1 MTATDLLLISP
12 RAALAQPSGRDGEA
26 RRWHPFVIAA
36 VPAAILGVAITLW
49 RGFTIGGD
57 PATTAVSNIGQ
68 AIPEWTAAASCRFAA
83 SRSSGRSRWAW
94 ALLAASAGSW
104 GAGELVWSYYTIVA
118 GVEVPFPSAADAG
131 FLAAIPFAVAG
142 VLAFPAA
149 PARGT
154 TRARAVLDGAMV
166 ALSLLF
172 VSWAIG
178 LGEVY
183 RQSQSSLLAQWI
195 GLAYPIGDIVILTV
209 LFVAFRRSPPA
220 HRGRLA
226 ILVVGLAANAFS
238 DSAFAFLTASGSY
251 LTSSYLFSTG
261 WIYGYALVALAPLWP
276 QRPTAATEAAEG
288 PITVARMMLPWLGLI
303 AVVGTALV
311 LAITHQ
317 GMDPFLAFPGAGL
330 VA

>member
-1 MTATDLLLISP
+1 
-12 RAALAQPSGRDGEA
+12 
-26 RRWHPFVIAA
+26 
-36 VPAAILGVAITLW
+36 
-49 RGFTIGGD
+49 
-57 PATTAVSNIGQ
+57 
-68 AIPEWTAAASCRFAA
+68 
-83 SRSSGRSRWAW
+83 
-94 ALLAASAGSW
+94 
-104 GAGELVWSYYTIVA
+104 
-118 GVEVPFPSAADAG
+118 
-131 FLAAIPFAVAG
+131 
-142 VLAFPAA
+142 
-149 PARGT
+149 
-154 TRARAVLDGAMV
+154 MV

-303 AVVGTALV
+303 AVVG
-311 LAITHQ
+311 Q
-317 GMDPFLAFPGAGL
+317 GL
-330 VA
+330 VPLSQTPRTVPQPQLACRAEPAAGDSSPASTARLNSRRSDSIWLPAS